1 MKKVFFSFHYDLD
14 SWRVQQIRNMGVVE
28 GQRVCNTNDWEQIKK
43 SGDKSIQN
51 WIDKQMKG
59 CDCVIVL
66 IGEKTHTRQWVKYE
80 VKRAKELG
88 IPIFGIFIHNLKDRK
103 HQTTKKGQN
112 VFDIHCYEPNSKG
125 AYQDI
130 RNNLESWINKNITE
144 SKGKKIK
151 LQKYTTKPKSLFP
164 FFNFFG
170 ILVIIL
176 IFLGIFKNIK
186 LLRME
191 R

>member
-51 WIDKQMKG
+51 WIDRQMKG

-88 IPIFGIFIHNLKDRK
+88 IPIFGIFIHNLKDK
-103 HQTTKKGQN
+103 KNKTTRKGQN

-125 AYQDI
+125 AYHDI
-130 RNNLESWINKNITE
+130 KDNLESWINRKTFSYFKFFSFLTLSAILLMIY
-144 SKGKKIK
+144 SKLKFVKRQG
-151 LQKYTTKPKSLFP
+151 
-164 FFNFFG
+164 
-170 ILVIIL
+170 
-176 IFLGIFKNIK
+176 
-186 LLRME
+186 
-191 R
+191 